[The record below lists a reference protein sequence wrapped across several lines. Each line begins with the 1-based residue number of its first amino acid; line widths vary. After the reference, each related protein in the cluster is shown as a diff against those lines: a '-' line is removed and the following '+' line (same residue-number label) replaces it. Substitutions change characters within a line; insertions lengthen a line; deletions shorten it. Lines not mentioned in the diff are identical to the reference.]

1 MTPTIHARSEWTR
14 RAPTRTTP
22 LKQGTIGIVD
32 LHWPA
37 SKGRIGGD
45 RTRII
50 SALQGW
56 QRMHMD
62 GKGWSDI
69 AYNVGVDLNGDVWVL
84 RGWDVQ
90 DGGVAGRSDD
100 VTILA
105 ILGDQDQVTDAMKRS
120 IIWAM
125 DEHERRRGRT
135 LRRTYHGALKSTDCP
150 GPALTAWARA
160 GFPAPTTTIQ
170 EEDMPLSE
178 SDFARIDQIIQS
190 RAGWTGAGAPMI
202 PNLYSGGAEWP
213 ATALGAL
220 QRRLTVESLGPI
232 LATTISA
239 VGAGLDG
246 DAIAA
251 KVRAAVESATTQS
264 AEALLQ
270 VAEQMRLTIE
280 TAGEQIATEARD
292 RLTAQ
297 LRDLEVTL
305 RPEVTA

>member
-1 MTPTIHARSEWTR
+1 MPTIHARSEWTR

-22 LKQGTIGIVD
+22 LKPGTIGIVD

-45 RTRII
+45 RNRII

-105 ILGDQDQVTDAMKRS
+105 IMGSADTVTDAMKRS
-120 IIWAM
+120 ILWAM

-170 EEDMPLSE
+170 EEDMTPDERAML
-178 SDFARIDQIIQS
+178 IQI
-190 RAGWTGAGAPMI
+190 RDRVMGGLPAG
-202 PNLYSGGAEWP
+202 
-213 ATALGAL
+213 
-220 QRRLTVESLGPI
+220 
-232 LATTISA
+232 SA
-239 VGAGLDG
+239 VGRALPDGKPARVMDSADG
-246 DAIAA
+246 DYLRTLQIATA
-251 KVRAAVESATTQS
+251 EKLGVDVGALPDKI
-264 AEALLQ
+264 AEAVAAATAAQAAELRQ

-280 TAGEQIATEARD
+280 TAGDQIATEARD
-292 RLTAQ
+292 RLTDQ
-297 LRDLEVTL
+297 IGQLEVTL
-305 RPEVTA
+305 RPEVL